1 MVSNSCN
8 KGIWDI
14 FAHLLLL
21 WYIAAV
27 ERCDDRKTSV
37 VTRDCNFDPVRVRG
51 LVYLGNSVTL
61 STNLSIQIFNVSW
74 KLEIPVRT
82 TYSRRKQKDLLMLD
96 VSFGVTINIGS
107 SLTQSSR
114 VFIASLIFPVTI
126 II

>member
-1 MVSNSCN
+1 MVSNSCTSN

-14 FAHLLLL
+14 FAHLFLL

-96 VSFGVTINIGS
+96 VSFGVTINN
-107 SLTQSSR
+107 QSSR
-114 VFIASLIFPVTI
+114 VFLASIIFPVTI

>member
-14 FAHLLLL
+14 FAHLFLL

-96 VSFGVTINIGS
+96 VSSV
-107 SLTQSSR
+107 
-114 VFIASLIFPVTI
+114 
-126 II
+126 

>member
-1 MVSNSCN
+1 MVSNSCTSN

-14 FAHLLLL
+14 FAHLFLL

-74 KLEIPVRT
+74 KLEIRT
-82 TYSRRKQKDLLMLD
+82 TYSVQPAKAKRFVD
-96 VSFGVTINIGS
+96 
-107 SLTQSSR
+107 
-114 VFIASLIFPVTI
+114 A
-126 II
+126 

>member
-14 FAHLLLL
+14 FAHLFLL

>member
-14 FAHLLLL
+14 FAHLFLL

-61 STNLSIQIFNVSW
+61 STNLSIQIFSVSW
-74 KLEIPVRT
+74 KLEIRT

-114 VFIASLIFPVTI
+114 VFIASLVVPVTNI
-126 II
+126 I